1 MPAFLLKVRKYLLEN
16 LNLSTRKTLQK
27 KPFDQL
33 TITDNYVFQIVMKNP
48 ERVRPLLEMVLE
60 KKIKKIVFIETEK
73 TKDTG
78 YKSRGIRCD
87 VYIEDDK
94 DTVYNVEIQTTKNKN
109 LPKRIRYY
117 QGMIDLDIIDKGDD
131 YSSLK
136 KSFIIFICTYDP
148 YKTGRY
154 IYTFKTQCQEDSSI
168 YLKDDTTKIIVNAN
182 GTVGDISDDLRD
194 TLSYMTGKAPVT
206 DYAKDLDKAVDEIKN
221 SEEWRREY
229 MTLLMRDKENI
240 KIGEYV
246 DKIAAIREA
255 RNDVDR
261 SILMRMFRLDD
272 SEFDK
277 VILFIDERPDWDNED
292 IAEAIIRQGFCILSS
307 MTK

>member
-1 MPAFLLKVRKYLLEN
+1 MAIRKPLEE
-16 LNLSTRKTLQK
+16 
-27 KPFDQL
+27 L
-33 TITDNYVFQIVMKNP
+33 TIVDDFMFGAVMKDP
-48 ERVRPLLEMVLE
+48 KRCKPLLEQILKVNINKFEYPELQ
-60 KKIKKIVFIETEK
+60 KAIDKRY
-73 TKDTG
+73 DS
-78 YKSRGIRCD
+78 KSIRLD
-87 VYIEDDK
+87 VYVEDDK

-240 KIGEYV
+240 KIGEYG

-277 VILFIDERPDWDNED
+277 VILFIDEHPDWDNED
-292 IAEAIIRQGFCILSS
+292 IAEAIIND
-307 MTK
+307 TEEE

>member
-1 MPAFLLKVRKYLLEN
+1 MAIRKPLEE
-16 LNLSTRKTLQK
+16 
-27 KPFDQL
+27 L
-33 TITDNYVFQIVMKNP
+33 TIVDDFMFGAVMKDP
-48 ERVRPLLEMVLE
+48 KRCKPLLEQILKVNIN
-60 KKIKKIVFIETEK
+60 KIEYPELQKAIDKRY
-73 TKDTG
+73 DS
-78 YKSRGIRCD
+78 KSIRLD
-87 VYIEDDK
+87 VYVEDDK

-277 VILFIDERPDWDNED
+277 VILFIDEHPDWDNED
-292 IAEAIIRQGFCILSS
+292 IAEAIIND
-307 MTK
+307 TEEE